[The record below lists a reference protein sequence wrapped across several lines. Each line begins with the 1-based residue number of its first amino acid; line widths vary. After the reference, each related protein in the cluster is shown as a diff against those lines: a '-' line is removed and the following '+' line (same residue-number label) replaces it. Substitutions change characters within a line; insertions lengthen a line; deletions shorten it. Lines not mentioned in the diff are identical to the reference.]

1 MSIFRRPRD
10 DFYADP
16 APEYYATGEDRA
28 RWEEEYRQ
36 ARATAAEQ
44 FREILASYPAVRDIM
59 ECPKCLSVNLKRR
72 FVRGVSVVAFET
84 VRTVAGK
91 QGGGYVD
98 ELCADLLDVT
108 CECGH
113 HLGYER
119 PADLLKGEAK

>member
-16 APEYYATGEDRA
+16 APEYYTTGEDRA
-28 RWEEEYRQ
+28 RWAEEYRK
-36 ARATAAEQ
+36 ARATAAAQ
-44 FREILASYPAVRDIM
+44 FREILASYPAARDTM

-72 FVRGVSVVAFET
+72 FARGVSVVAFET
-84 VRTVAGK
+84 VRTVADK
-91 QGGGYVD
+91 RVGGYRD
-98 ELCADLLDVT
+98 ELSADLLDVT

-119 PADLLKGEAK
+119 PADSLTGEAA